1 MELLDGQ
8 DAEDIRVRLQ
18 AYRPQSTDIK
28 VYYKI
33 LNKDDSDAFSERSW
47 VLMNQTTVSTVYSS
61 EENEN
66 DYKIFDYEVPVANL
80 SGTSNQVQYTNS
92 QNVTYTGYK
101 YLAIK
106 VVLTAEASG
115 VVPKVNELMSIALQA

>member
-1 MELLDGQ
+1 
-8 DAEDIRVRLQ
+8 
-18 AYRPQSTDIK
+18 
-28 VYYKI
+28 
-33 LNKDDSDAFSERSW
+33 
-47 VLMNQTTVSTVYSS
+47 MNQTTVSTVYSS

-66 DYKIFDYEVPVANL
+66 DYKIFDYEVPVASL